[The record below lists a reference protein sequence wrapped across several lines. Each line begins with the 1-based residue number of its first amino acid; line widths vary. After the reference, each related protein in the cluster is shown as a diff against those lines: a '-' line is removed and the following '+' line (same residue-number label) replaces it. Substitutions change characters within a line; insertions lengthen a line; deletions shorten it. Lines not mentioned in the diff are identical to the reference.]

1 MLQFVR
7 FRDFGHGKVAEFES
21 EYDFYL
27 VDGIGNTNI
36 IRLDKPSLKTR
47 ITNLE
52 KRGED
57 TSVERI
63 ALEQM

>member
-1 MLQFVR
+1 MLHFVQ

-21 EYDFYL
+21 EFDFCF

-36 IRLDKPSLKTR
+36 IRLDKLSLKTR